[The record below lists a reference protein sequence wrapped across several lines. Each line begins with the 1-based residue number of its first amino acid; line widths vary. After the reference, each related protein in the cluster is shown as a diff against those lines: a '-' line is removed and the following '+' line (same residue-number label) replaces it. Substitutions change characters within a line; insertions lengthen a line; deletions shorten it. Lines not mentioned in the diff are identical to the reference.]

1 MAPLAPLERSRKR
14 TISSVLAHRATRDPG
29 APLLLAGDST
39 LTCAEVEDQAEALAA
54 SLAHLGIE
62 AGDRIATVL
71 PSWPEFAVSVF
82 AAAKLGAIIVPLN
95 PQLPRT
101 ELRYTLRHSGAA
113 CAVTVEDAF
122 GNDYLQL
129 FEDLLEE
136 LPALG
141 YVVTV
146 GEEDLW
152 YDDQIFQW
160 EDLLSA
166 GVGRDFEA
174 RPADQDDT
182 FAIVYTTGTTGKP
195 KGVELTHRN
204 LLHAAAATAEA
215 VGLGAGDV
223 VVGVNALFHVF
234 GLAPGL
240 LGALLGGA
248 GLILADGARA
258 GEILDLAERRRATVH
273 YGLPTMFARELR
285 EIERRGRRP
294 ESIRVCLVSGAPPKD
309 DLLLRIEES
318 FGAPVVNAY
327 SLTETASALAV
338 TRSDDPQEKRIFTVG
353 RPIEGMIVRVTDDDG
368 VDLPP
373 ESVGEFRVRGPG
385 VMRGYYRQPKETAAV
400 IDSQGCLRTGDLGM
414 VDEDGYLHLL
424 GRRADVVIRDGFN
437 VYPRE
442 IEDRLTAHPAVDR
455 AAAVGVADETLG
467 EAICA
472 CVVRVEGGVVTEKEI
487 RDWCAAALA
496 ECKVPDLVTFMEDLP
511 LTRTGKVWRRE
522 LARRVSAERPDS
534 VEVKRED
541 TLD

>member
-1 MAPLAPLERSRKR
+1 MVPLKRSPKL
-14 TISSVLAHRATRDPG
+14 TISSALTHRATRDPG

-54 SLAHLGIE
+54 SLAHLGIG

-71 PSWPEFAVSVF
+71 PSWPEFAVTVF
-82 AAAKLGAIIVPLN
+82 AAAKLGAITVPLD
-95 PQLPRT
+95 PRLPRI
-101 ELRYTLRHSGAA
+101 ELRYMLRHSGAA
-113 CAVTVEDAF
+113 CAVTAENEF

-160 EDLLSA
+160 EDILSA

-174 RPADQDDT
+174 QPADRDDT
-182 FAIVYTTGTTGKP
+182 FAILYTTGTTGKP

-204 LLHAAAATAEA
+204 LLHAAGATADT
-215 VGLGAGDV
+215 VGLSSGDV
-223 VVGVNALFHVF
+223 VVGVSALFHVF

-240 LGALLGGA
+240 LGALLGGS
-248 GLILADGARA
+248 GLVLADGAGA
-258 GEILDLAERRRATVH
+258 GEILDLAERHQATVH
-273 YGLPTMFARELR
+273 YGVPAMFARELR

-294 ESIRVCLVSGAPPKD
+294 ESIRICLASGAPLKD
-309 DLLLRIEES
+309 DLVRRIEES
-318 FGAPVVNAY
+318 FRAPVVSAY
-327 SLTETASALAV
+327 SLTETASTLAV
-338 TRSDDPQEKRIFTVG
+338 ARSEDPPEKRIFTVG
-353 RPIEGMIVRVTDDDG
+353 RPIQGTVVRVTDDDS

-385 VMRGYYRQPKETAAV
+385 VMRGYYRQPKETAAAM
-400 IDSQGCLRTGDLGM
+400 DPQGYLRTGDLGM
-414 VDEDGYLHLL
+414 VDEEGYLHLL
-424 GRRADVVIRDGFN
+424 GRREDVVIRDGFN

-442 IEDRLTAHPAVDR
+442 IEDRLTAHPAVER
-455 AAAVGVADETLG
+455 AAAVGIADELLG

-472 CVVRVEGGVVTEKEI
+472 CVVRVEGGVVTGREI
-487 RDWCAAALA
+487 RDWCAVALA
-496 ECKVPDLVTFMEDLP
+496 EYKVPDLVTFMEDLP
-511 LTRTGKVWRRE
+511 LTPTGKVWRRE
-522 LARRVSAERPDS
+522 LARRVSAPQPDS
-534 VEVKRED
+534 VEVKREGL
-541 TLD
+541 LD

>member
-1 MAPLAPLERSRKR
+1 MAPLAPLERSPKR

-82 AAAKLGAIIVPLN
+82 AAAKLGAITVPLN

-101 ELRYTLRHSGAA
+101 ELRYTLRHSGAV

-182 FAIVYTTGTTGKP
+182 FAIVYSTGTTGKP

-424 GRRADVVIRDGFN
+424 GRRADVVIRDGLN

-487 RDWCAAALA
+487 RDWCAAVLA